1 MDLETTPASRT
12 GESLFSQALEHTRG
26 RSPASFEQWFTSIQF
41 EGFEHGVLGLTAR
54 DEFVRDW
61 VKAHFLP
68 DLLTNLGRLSGE
80 PGGAL
85 RVTWSISNRLTRPVC
100 EPKRSTPRPSKPE
113 AMPASRR
120 SERPTAVP
128 RYSRAQFLGRA
139 QF

>member
-1 MDLETTPASRT
+1 MDLETPPTART

-80 PGGAL
+80 PGAAL
-85 RVTWSISNRLTRPVC
+85 RVTWSISNRLSRPVC
-100 EPKRSTPRPSKPE
+100 EPKRSAPPPSKPDS
-113 AMPASRR
+113 MASPRR
-120 SERPTAVP
+120 SERPTAVQ
-128 RYSRAQFLGRA
+128 R
-139 QF
+139 

>member
-1 MDLETTPASRT
+1 MDLETTPAPV

-80 PGGAL
+80 ASSAL
-85 RVTWSISNRLTRPVC
+85 RVSWNISNRLTRPVC
-100 EPKRSTPRPSKPE
+100 EPKRTAPRAVKAE
-113 AMPASRR
+113 AVPNSRR
-120 SERPTAVP
+120 SERPTGVP
-128 RYSRAQFLGRA
+128 RYARAQCLEA
-139 QF
+139 P